1 MKTNLLLSLATIMSL
16 VVCGSVHAATIPV
29 TADRDLGLYTQEGAP
44 VAAPGVLGTQ
54 RGKGGRM
61 DVFGNSA
68 AGGNGTSLLSFDL
81 AGLVPSGEVI
91 VSATLDLQSAR
102 DGSNWDADVAIY
114 PMAVSWTEGL
124 GTSNSTDGDI
134 GFPWGDAAVGDSV
147 YSFQSTTSVVQGE
160 AGFASVMVASAGT
173 AWNTPGA
180 QGIGTDLLNRKMFAG
195 TEAGSSGA
203 AGDLLASMALNAEGI
218 AVLNEWADG
227 SLVNNGLNVFFE
239 AENAPSGW
247 RIATSE
253 FGEFAPTLTIV
264 TAVVPE
270 PSTTVLLAIGL
281 LSFCRRVRNGSR
293 LA

>member
-1 MKTNLLLSLATIMSL
+1 MFSGAVAGTAGGSGELLGSLLLS
-16 VVCGSVHAATIPV
+16 
-29 TADRDLGLYTQEGAP
+29 
-44 VAAPGVLGTQ
+44 
-54 RGKGGRM
+54 
-61 DVFGNSA
+61 
-68 AGGNGTSLLSFDL
+68 
-81 AGLVPSGEVI
+81 
-91 VSATLDLQSAR
+91 
-102 DGSNWDADVAIY
+102 
-114 PMAVSWTEGL
+114 
-124 GTSNSTDGDI
+124 TDG
-134 GFPWGDAAVGDSV
+134 V
-147 YSFQSTTSVVQGE
+147 
-160 AGFASVMVASAGT
+160 
-173 AWNTPGA
+173 
-180 QGIGTDLLNRKMFAG
+180 
-195 TEAGSSGA
+195 
-203 AGDLLASMALNAEGI
+203 